1 MSGEYIYSGGF
12 WDSKTCAVCARWD
25 RSGAAAPNSAPKIVW
40 QFLEPSLVLLQQ
52 STDQSEKSCEDNLP
66 VSSNISKPNSA
77 PKRCDRIGSASVAT
91 CPFLPIFATIS
102 RDKSHLPR
110 GRNAFVAIEDSGQI
124 RPCWWEHYRSRF
136 WEKPDILKSC
146 NNWFCPA
153 VQDQR
158 AYKLHSMFK
167 VKAFW
172 SAAASRGWINK

>member
-1 MSGEYIYSGGF
+1 MHCSWPLSCRYISVSHKSQWRF
-12 WDSKTCAVCARWD
+12 TVDIFLCIATSDTVTHDDSLP
-25 RSGAAAPNSAPKIVW
+25 S
-40 QFLEPSLVLLQQ
+40 FLICCLLL
-52 STDQSEKSCEDNLP
+52 KNLP
-66 VSSNISKPNSA
+66 FSHI
-77 PKRCDRIGSASVAT
+77 R
-91 CPFLPIFATIS
+91 PFLPLFATIS
-102 RDKSHLPR
+102 PDKSHLPG

-158 AYKLHSMFK
+158 ASKLHSMFK